1 MTNWNTQERLK
12 SLIYNEIEPQV
23 DFETFVKKILYQ
35 HYSTDHLDDIIE
47 HLREEEGLENLDEEF
62 PFVDEKVI
70 PFIIRI
76 CQESIEEKF
85 EDIFSTL
92 KSIEETFNEVDL
104 DFQITFVD
112 NDSEVRSH
120 GFNLMVANL
129 LALVDEEI
137 AHYEEIDDD
146 TFRKIFSDDGK
157 ISELDLLESIYGK
170 LENVKNILEPWKDQ
184 IEEYEINDTK
194 SAKKTAFFHALE

>member
-194 SAKKTAFFHALE
+194 SAKKGRSLWMP